1 MDLETLILSQSDKDK
16 NSITYMESKKK
27 DTNELI
33 YKTET
38 DLQTSKISLWL
49 TKGET
54 WHQLGDL
61 D

>member
-38 DLQTSKISLWL
+38 DSQGTNLWSSGE
-49 TKGET
+49 KGE
-54 WHQLGDL
+54 GEG
-61 D
+61 